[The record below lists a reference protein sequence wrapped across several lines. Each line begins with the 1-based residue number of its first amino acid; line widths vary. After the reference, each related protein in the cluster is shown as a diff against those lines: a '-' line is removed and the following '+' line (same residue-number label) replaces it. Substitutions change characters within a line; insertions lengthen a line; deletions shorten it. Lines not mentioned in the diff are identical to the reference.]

1 MSLYDKE
8 NKISINSIR
17 IPVEVDWHPE
27 LSSLDKRL
35 FGYIYNLSR
44 GEKGCFARNAY
55 LGMFVQ
61 AKPDTV
67 SRSISNLRDHGF
79 LLVHHTVNKK
89 TGETERH
96 ITINNGY
103 ADRYKKFVDEVHD
116 QIIHQRFQR
125 DPYEET
131 GGVFVTLYQKV
142 FENDKKQIER
152 NKIKQKSKEV
162 TDTDPIGVCHTNNQD
177 MRGIQGGSD
186 FEGPKT
192 PSTAAPTNDL
202 AAPKRYNEDYNE
214 DYTSTNVEV
223 MRETR
228 KGTKANTPL
237 REQEHLPNQET
248 LPESTEHLPA
258 PRIIQRIQ
266 ISSPAQA
273 NVPVAEPVEQ
283 SPVTKLKAN
292 LPATKQ
298 TSPVPE
304 NNLPADMPAMRGSPS
319 DLKEDS
325 APPKQNRS
333 IASLAREIALFWISA
348 GLRSFKD
355 EKAKK
360 RAISKLERVLRGTLF
375 NDQPGYEKF
384 YGKKFTVEEVIQ
396 AIKNFKIAA
405 TDPKYRPGLLA
416 TKKKMMQIGLCEWLL
431 NEFCKKNGVAT
442 SSFITN
448 LEPPKPVSSPK
459 YEPATEDLY
468 PEITST
474 LKRVFCQSICQS
486 DNPLVPWDVKDENNF
501 RKTSNFLYD
510 FYEKNKSRVSRVY
523 QGMGPEKMA
532 KLLIQC
538 ISSSTDAER
547 FRITTGWLCS
557 SKTLNTRFPQYL
569 VDENIFTNMKPVT
582 ENAQFMSRSMRDR
595 IDYKRLGVMVDGN
608 GHY

>member
-1 MSLYDKE
+1 MTRRILAKDGDPPLCMYDVNNEPIIKTKSLMELFLKSKKYKGESLNWLYDFYYYTAKWQKTNTPKATTSYVAKGLGWTEEKVQKNKKGLKE
-8 NKISINSIR
+8 LGLIEDIQSVDERGKIKGHYVYVKFIWGQ
-17 IPVEVDWHPE
+17 ETAA
-27 LSSLDKRL
+27 RL
-35 FGYIYNLSR
+35 FDPRLSKQH
-44 GEKGCFARNAY
+44 E
-55 LGMFVQ
+55 
-61 AKPDTV
+61 
-67 SRSISNLRDHGF
+67 
-79 LLVHHTVNKK
+79 
-89 TGETERH
+89 
-96 ITINNGY
+96 
-103 ADRYKKFVDEVHD
+103 
-116 QIIHQRFQR
+116 
-125 DPYEET
+125 DP
-131 GGVFVTLYQKV
+131 
-142 FENDKKQIER
+142 
-152 NKIKQKSKEV
+152 
-162 TDTDPIGVCHTNNQD
+162 CHTRTDSTPPNF
-177 MRGIQGGSD
+177 QGVESWG
-186 FEGPKT
+186 
-192 PSTAAPTNDL
+192 TNAL
-202 AAPKRYNEDYNE
+202 SAGNGNALSAGNV
-214 DYTSTNVEV
+214 STNVETE
-223 MRETR
+223 RETR

-237 REQEHLPNQET
+237 REQERLPNQET

-304 NNLPADMPAMRGSPS
+304 NNLPADMPEMRGSPS